1 MDYFTAVKTFA
12 RVVETGSFA
21 KAADSLEVPR
31 NTVTKLVQSLEAH
44 LRVKLLN
51 RTTRRVSTTNDG
63 AAYYER
69 MSRILEEWQEVESEL
84 TSAQSKPR
92 GRLRVDM
99 GATLASLLVIP
110 ALPAFQARYPD
121 LQLDIGVSDRP
132 VDLVS
137 DRVDCVVRAGR
148 VSDPSLIARHIGDL
162 PFITCASPDYL
173 RNRKLPEHPADLE
186 HNHTLIRYFYAGS
199 SRQVPIVLN
208 CGDGQA
214 TVRGRYFVSVN
225 DTNALL
231 AAGLAGL
238 GVLHV
243 PAFIVQPHVA
253 AGNLVSLLDNW
264 TADPVPISIVYSA
277 NRHLSA
283 RVRVFVDWMVEL
295 FKSHPYVITK

>member
-21 KAADSLEVPR
+21 RAADSLEVPR

-162 PFITCASPDYL
+162 PFVTCASPDYL
-173 RNRKLPEHPADLE
+173 RDRKLPEHPADLE
-186 HNHTLIRYFYAGS
+186 HKHTLIRYFYAGS
-199 SRQVPIVLN
+199 SRQSPIVLN
-208 CGDGQA
+208 SGDEQV
-214 TVRGRYFVSVN
+214 TLRGRYFVSVN

-243 PAFIVQPHVA
+243 PAFVAKPHIE

-264 TADPVPISIVYSA
+264 AADPVPISIVYSA

-295 FKSHPYVITK
+295 FKSHPDAITK